1 LDVKIINGTS
11 ILFFT
16 LNFAVLGFA
25 VGLPTATRCLEISS
39 VLPEEISARRSKLP
53 RVSGALQMKS
63 VSQKAAFL
71 KSKE

>member
-1 LDVKIINGTS
+1 LRFWG
-11 ILFFT
+11 LR
-16 LNFAVLGFA
+16 LLAVCGCGSFA